1 VIAIYI
7 PKKIKN
13 ILYIMS
19 PIFIIMGI
27 GFLIPILF
35 CIFYNEAHIYYKSF
49 YIPSLLSFILG
60 TIFYLFKDDDFNL
73 DLTNSMLIVGL
84 SWIVVSLIGGL
95 PFMIGLKK
103 NFINAFF
110 ESVSGFTTTGITV
123 FQSLDTMPH
132 SILFW
137 RSLIQWFGGLGIL
150 TFFLFITFR
159 SESDLWQLFTAE
171 SHKIDTTRPVPNIF
185 RSIKILWLIY
195 GFFTILE
202 IIILIILQLSPFDA
216 LLHSLTT
223 LSTGGFSNYDVSIA
237 HFAQT
242 GHPYYII
249 IEYVIIFFMLAG
261 GINFLIHFKVF
272 KGNVKELFHNI
283 EMRYFWGII
292 TTVLILIMT
301 AKFFDH
307 SLYFNNFEVVLRK
320 SLFQIVSIMTTTGYA
335 TEALTS
341 SFFPALARQLFLFL
355 MLIGGCVGSTSG
367 GIKVIRFAIL
377 NKLFGREIKK
387 LYLPNRAIMP
397 LKIEKK
403 LIPRD
408 EIYKISALFFIWII
422 MVLLGGLITALFS
435 DLDALQSISGMSS
448 AMSNIG
454 PFYFSVEKMASLP
467 IIVKLSYIIGMLAG
481 RLEILPIFI
490 IFTKKAWQ

>member
-1 VIAIYI
+1 
-7 PKKIKN
+7 
-13 ILYIMS
+13 
-19 PIFIIMGI
+19 
-27 GFLIPILF
+27 
-35 CIFYNEAHIYYKSF
+35 
-49 YIPSLLSFILG
+49 
-60 TIFYLFKDDDFNL
+60 
-73 DLTNSMLIVGL
+73 
-84 SWIVVSLIGGL
+84 
-95 PFMIGLKK
+95 
-103 NFINAFF
+103 
-110 ESVSGFTTTGITV
+110 
-123 FQSLDTMPH
+123 
-132 SILFW
+132 
-137 RSLIQWFGGLGIL
+137 
-150 TFFLFITFR
+150 
-159 SESDLWQLFTAE
+159 
-171 SHKIDTTRPVPNIF
+171 
-185 RSIKILWLIY
+185 
-195 GFFTILE
+195 
-202 IIILIILQLSPFDA
+202 
-216 LLHSLTT
+216 
-223 LSTGGFSNYDVSIA
+223 
-237 HFAQT
+237 
-242 GHPYYII
+242 
-249 IEYVIIFFMLAG
+249 
-261 GINFLIHFKVF
+261 
-272 KGNVKELFHNI
+272 
-283 EMRYFWGII
+283 
-292 TTVLILIMT
+292 
-301 AKFFDH
+301 
-307 SLYFNNFEVVLRK
+307 
-320 SLFQIVSIMTTTGYA
+320 MTTTGYA